1 MKENIEKIIKTK
13 QDEIHYITGIIKNLN
28 YLKQL
33 YSKGVLE
40 DAKNLLAICNALKS
54 WEERV
59 KHVRLHVD
67 LIESKVTPEILG
79 NEVVGFTEYVG
90 GALDSIEEKKNQVSL
105 VNEDKNLTKKEW
117 LESIQ
122 FFAAKSGAG
131 TFTCNGKIFVDDHI
145 IKNVKGF
152 MCGPV
157 GLFDGKCVAAQTKV
171 FVSLQELKDWVEEES
186 SKNDMII
193 YKTYE
198 ENGKYYW
205 RGDLINR

>member
-1 MKENIEKIIKTK
+1 MEENIEKILEKK

-90 GALDSIEEKKNQVSL
+90 GLLDE
-105 VNEDKNLTKKEW
+105 VNEARNHVPQYSVDNTTKKDW
-117 LESIQ
+117 LKSVN
-122 FFAAKSGAG
+122 FFEYKFQSSSS
-131 TFTCNGKIFVDDHI
+131 TKKIFIDDDI
-145 IKNVKGF
+145 LENTKGF

-157 GLFDGKCVAAQTKV
+157 GIFNNGAVEATTKI
-171 FVSLQELKDWVEEES
+171 FPSLQELKDWVVDES
-186 SKNDMII
+186 SKRDMVI
-193 YKTYE
+193 YMTFE

>member
-1 MKENIEKIIKTK
+1 MEENIEKILEKK

-90 GALDSIEEKKNQVSL
+90 GLLDE
-105 VNEDKNLTKKEW
+105 VNEARNHVPQYSVDN
-117 LESIQ
+117 Q
-122 FFAAKSGAG
+122 F
-131 TFTCNGKIFVDDHI
+131 
-145 IKNVKGF
+145 
-152 MCGPV
+152 
-157 GLFDGKCVAAQTKV
+157 
-171 FVSLQELKDWVEEES
+171 
-186 SKNDMII
+186 
-193 YKTYE
+193 
-198 ENGKYYW
+198 
-205 RGDLINR
+205 

>member
-1 MKENIEKIIKTK
+1 MEENFEKILETK

-79 NEVVGFTEYVG
+79 NEVVGLTEYVG
-90 GALDSIEEKKNQVSL
+90 GVLDE
-105 VNEDKNLTKKEW
+105 VNESRNHVPQYSVDNTTKKDW
-117 LESIQ
+117 LKSVN
-122 FFAAKSGAG
+122 FFEYKFQSSSS
-131 TFTCNGKIFVDDHI
+131 TKKIFIDDDI
-145 IKNVKGF
+145 IENTKGF

-157 GLFDGKCVAAQTKV
+157 GIFNNGAVEATTKV
-171 FVSLQELKDWVEEES
+171 FASLQELKDWVVDES
-186 SKNDMII
+186 SKRDMVI
-193 YKTYE
+193 YMTFE